1 MAYQDL
7 NIGSSANDGN
17 GDTLRAGGTKIKAN
31 FGEIYARF
39 GSGSSDGATLE
50 TATSANLL
58 VGNGTKFASVASSGD
73 FNISSAGAIN
83 VRTTGAVSKITIP
96 SGSAP
101 GSTANTLYNIG
112 GALYFNGAVVGSGNV
127 TGMTAFSVT
136 GDSGTAQSIS
146 QGNTV
151 TIAGGTGIA
160 SVASATDTITLNI
173 DATVATLTGSQTLT
187 SKSLTAPILTGSSS
201 SAGSILFKE
210 DTDNGTNAVTLIG
223 PAATA
228 DVTITLP
235 AAAGTIALTSDITV
249 TASSTTTFTNKTL
262 TTPVIASLQQASGS
276 NTLTMPAATDT
287 LVGKATTDTLTNKT
301 LTAPK
306 IVDGGFIADAN
317 GAEQIIFQT
326 TASAVNE
333 IEVTNS
339 ATGGSAV
346 AATSTA
352 PIIGASGETNVDL
365 ALLPKGTG
373 ITTVRSTGGAN
384 NQGMIRLNC
393 ENNTHGQTVMSQP
406 HSVADSSF
414 FMLPKGSSAGNA
426 RATPDVLLSGDKT
439 VGTTETVSGDGSG
452 TDAVS
457 VDTLITLLNTS
468 GGTSALTLAAG
479 VAGQVKIISMH
490 TAGNA
495 ATMTTS
501 NGNLGGVS
509 TSIVWDAIGE
519 SVTLIYNGAKWVV
532 VGNYGVTIS

>member
-58 VGNGTKFASVASSGD
+58 IGNGTKFASVASSGD

-201 SAGSILFKE
+201 
-210 DTDNGTNAVTLIG
+210 
-223 PAATA
+223 
-228 DVTITLP
+228 
-235 AAAGTIALTSDITV
+235 
-249 TASSTTTFTNKTL
+249 
-262 TTPVIASLQQASGS
+262 
-276 NTLTMPAATDT
+276 
-287 LVGKATTDTLTNKT
+287 
-301 LTAPK
+301 
-306 IVDGGFIADAN
+306 
-317 GAEQIIFQT
+317 
-326 TASAVNE
+326 
-333 IEVTNS
+333 
-339 ATGGSAV
+339 
-346 AATSTA
+346 
-352 PIIGASGETNVDL
+352 
-365 ALLPKGTG
+365 
-373 ITTVRSTGGAN
+373 
-384 NQGMIRLNC
+384 
-393 ENNTHGQTVMSQP
+393 
-406 HSVADSSF
+406 
-414 FMLPKGSSAGNA
+414 
-426 RATPDVLLSGDKT
+426 
-439 VGTTETVSGDGSG
+439 
-452 TDAVS
+452 
-457 VDTLITLLNTS
+457 
-468 GGTSALTLAAG
+468 
-479 VAGQVKIISMH
+479 
-490 TAGNA
+490 
-495 ATMTTS
+495 
-501 NGNLGGVS
+501 
-509 TSIVWDAIGE
+509 
-519 SVTLIYNGAKWVV
+519 
-532 VGNYGVTIS
+532 

>member
-1 MAYQDL
+1 MAKQTVGL
-7 NIGSSANDGN
+7 GSSANDGT
-17 GDTLRAGGTKIKAN
+17 GDTLRSGGTKINSN
-31 FGEIYARF
+31 FNEIYAEF
-39 GSGSSDGATLE
+39 GDGSTLSNANTSGDILVADGTKFVNRTTSGDINISNTGAINLRGNELSVIQGSAPSSTTNKLYNVSGTLYWNGNTIGVAGGGDSSTFTVAGDSGSSQSIADG
-50 TATSANLL
+50 
-58 VGNGTKFASVASSGD
+58 
-73 FNISSAGAIN
+73 
-83 VRTTGAVSKITIP
+83 
-96 SGSAP
+96 
-101 GSTANTLYNIG
+101 NTL
-112 GALYFNGAVVGSGNV
+112 
-127 TGMTAFSVT
+127 
-136 GDSGTAQSIS
+136 
-146 QGNTV
+146 

-173 DATVATLTGSQTLT
+173 DATVATLTGSQ
-187 SKSLTAPILTGSSS
+187 
-201 SAGSILFKE
+201 
-210 DTDNGTNAVTLIG
+210 V
-223 PAATA
+223 
-228 DVTITLP
+228 
-235 AAAGTIALTSDITV
+235 
-249 TASSTTTFTNKTL
+249 FTNKTL
-262 TTPVIASLQQASGS
+262 TSPVFNTGVSGSAILDSDTMSGASATTLSSSESIKAYVDAQVASENTIDEMNDTTISSAADGHFLVHTGSAWVNEAPATARASLGIGTQPSG
-276 NTLTMPAATDT
+276 TV
-287 LVGKATTDTLTNKT
+287 VGTTDTQTLSAKT

-346 AATSTA
+346 VATSTA

-439 VGTTETVSGDGSG
+439 VGTSETVTASG
-452 TDAVS
+452 AVS
-457 VDTLITLLNTS
+457 VDTLVTLLNSS
-468 GGTSALTLAAG
+468 GGAVALTLAAG
-479 VAGQVKIISMH
+479 VVGQIKIISMI

-495 ATMTTS
+495 ATMTIA
-501 NGNLGGVS
+501 NGNLAGMS
-509 TSIVWDAIGE
+509 TSIVWDAVGE
-519 SVTLIYNGAKWVV
+519 GVTLMYNGAKWVV
-532 VGNYGVTIS
+532 VGNYGATIS

>member
-58 VGNGTKFASVASSGD
+58 VGNGTKFASVPSSGD

-136 GDSGTAQSIS
+136 GDSGSAQSIA

-151 TIAGGTGIA
+151 TIAGGTGLA

-173 DATVATLTGSQTLT
+173 DATVATLTGTQ
-187 SKSLTAPILTGSSS
+187 
-201 SAGSILFKE
+201 
-210 DTDNGTNAVTLIG
+210 V
-223 PAATA
+223 
-228 DVTITLP
+228 
-235 AAAGTIALTSDITV
+235 
-249 TASSTTTFTNKTL
+249 FTNKTL
-262 TTPVIASLQQASGS
+262 TSAVLNTGVSGTAIKDEDNMSSDSATHLATQQSIKAYVDAQIATENTIDEMNDTTITSAADGHFLVHTGSAWVNEAPATARTSLGLGTIATAAAPSG
-276 NTLTMPAATDT
+276 TV
-287 LVGKATTDTLTNKT
+287 VGTTDTQTLSGKT

-306 IVDGGFIADAN
+306 IADAGFIADAN

-373 ITTVRSTGGAN
+373 ITTIRSTGGSN

-439 VGTTETVSGDGSG
+439 VGTVQALSGAGACSL
-452 TDAVS
+452 
-457 VDTLITLLNTS
+457 DTLITEVTS
-468 GGTSALTLAAG
+468 TGAEAITLANG
-479 VAGQVKIISMH
+479 VAGQMKIITMVVDGGDSTLTPATFSDGT
-490 TAGNA
+490 TAVFGDAGDSLVLVYHNTIGWKA
-495 ATMTTS
+495 VVN
-501 NGNLGGVS
+501 NG
-509 TSIVWDAIGE
+509 T
-519 SVTLIYNGAKWVV
+519 
-532 VGNYGVTIS
+532 TIS